1 MYGDYPSSQP
11 QTTPI
16 IKIIPYEFTGQAG
29 EYFRIWI
36 VNLAL
41 TILTLGA
48 YSAWAKVRNKRY
60 FLGHTLLDG
69 EPFDYLADPKAI
81 LRGRAIVVVV
91 LLIFFAISEF
101 YPSAQPVFT
110 LLFALILPW
119 LVVRALMFNGR
130 NTAYRN
136 ITFGFLP
143 NYRESYI
150 VFILGMILV
159 SLTLGLAYPYFVYLR
174 QRFIV
179 RNHEIGSTAFEF
191 SGKPGQFFRIYIL
204 AILLFVALAFGIGT
218 LAFFMFKG
226 ITLTLSGPMVENIK
240 ALAPALGIFG
250 LLLYLIIYT
259 FISTHVTNATLNNTH
274 IGDHRLE
281 SRLTATNMLWI
292 TLTNTFAIACSLG
305 LLIPWAKVRMVRYR
319 CERLRMYV
327 KNDLNDIFAGADIR
341 VDATGEG
348 AHDLLDIDLGL

>member
-1 MYGDYPSSQP
+1 MYGDYPSARSQA
-11 QTTPI
+11 TPI
-16 IKIIPYEFTGQAG
+16 IKIIPFEFTGQAG

-41 TILTLGA
+41 TILTLGV

-81 LRGRAIVVVV
+81 LRGRVIVVAA
-91 LLIFFAISEF
+91 LLIFTVISELF
-101 YPSAQPVFT
+101 PSAQVVFT

-159 SLTLGLAYPYFVYLR
+159 SLTLGLAYPYFVYWR

-179 RNHEIGSTAFEF
+179 RNHEIGSTSFEF
-191 SGKPGQFFRIYIL
+191 TGKPGEFFGIY
-204 AILLFVALAFGIGT
+204 AWASLLFLALAFGIGT
-218 LAFFMFKG
+218 VGFFLVKG
-226 ITLTLSGPMVENIK
+226 VVLSLSGPIAESMK
-240 ALAPALGIFG
+240 ALAPALGLFV
-250 LLLYLIIYT
+250 LLLYLVIYT

-281 SRLTATNMLWI
+281 SRLAATNMLWLM
-292 TLTNTFAIACSLG
+292 LTNTLAIACSVG
-305 LLIPWAKVRMVRYR
+305 LLIPWAKVRMARYR

-327 KNDLNDIFAGADIR
+327 KNDLDDIFAGTDIR
-341 VDATGEG
+341 VGATADG